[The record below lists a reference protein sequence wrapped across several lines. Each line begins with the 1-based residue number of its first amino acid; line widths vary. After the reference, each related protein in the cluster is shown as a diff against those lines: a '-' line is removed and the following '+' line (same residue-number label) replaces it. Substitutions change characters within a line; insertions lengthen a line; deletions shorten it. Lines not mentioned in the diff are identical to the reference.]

1 MITGRDDLSLEI
13 IQSLNDKTVRVK
25 DIPQKYGVS
34 LDQAK
39 RLSRYLKIK
48 SVANDKLTSLVNEK
62 IDLLGLKVLVIADL
76 FKAEDWEGIEEILTS
91 VNEHTTRDQLKQMVL
106 YLEEKRERLKSFLK
120 EVKFKIRSLEGRKE
134 NLKVTLN
141 NLQFLKDESDLLFN
155 KFKKYDKE
163 TKDFLLEHVGMYQR
177 IERGQTV
184 IDLVLIKRLDSL
196 FQKQLKDSGI
206 ITYVSLEFIHV
217 IHSIDEFTNAY
228 LKRKKN
234 HGGILWYYDTEAM
247 RASKKGFSVPFWP
260 DYKEGVQLVGGSILK
275 QIEKTNKELKNIE
288 KEIKGIEE
296 EIKRLKKLNIKSFSE
311 AVIASNMLSE
321 KEIQKHG
328 ELQSKVGKWLY
339 SKGYVVGFEITLPN
353 GRRVDVA
360 GFNENKEIV
369 FVEVKASDNDFQN
382 DKKWKDYL
390 PFCDKF
396 YFFGDW
402 SFIPYSK
409 DDKSDAGFLL
419 KHGNTIEI
427 NCETKIEHA
436 ARQRDQIIFSISR
449 AISKKTIYGY

>member
-25 DIPQKYGVS
+25 DIPHKYNVS

-48 SVANDKLTSLVNEK
+48 SVANDHLTSLVSEK

-91 VNEHTTRDQLKQMVL
+91 VNEDTTRDQLKEMVL

-120 EVKFKIRSLEGRKE
+120 EVKFKIRSLEGSKE
-134 NLKVTLN
+134 NLKVTMN
-141 NLQFLKDESDLLFN
+141 NLQLLKDESDLLLS

-163 TKDFLLEHVGMYQR
+163 TREFLLEHVGMYQR
-177 IERGQTV
+177 IDCGQNS

-206 ITYVSLEFIHV
+206 ITYVRLEFVHLIHN
-217 IHSIDEFTNAY
+217 IDDFITAY

-234 HGGILWYYDTEAM
+234 RGGILWDYETEEM
-247 RASKKGFSVPFWP
+247 RSSRKGYPAPFSPE
-260 DYKEGVQLVGGSILK
+260 YKEGIQLIGGSILK
-275 QIEKTNKELKNIE
+275 KIKQTNEDLKSIEKQ
-288 KEIKGIEE
+288 IKDTEE
-296 EIKRLKKLNIKSFSE
+296 EIKRLRKINIKSFSE
-311 AVIASNMLSE
+311 AVMASNMLSD
-321 KEIQKHG
+321 KEIQAHG

-360 GFNENKEIV
+360 GFNEGKEIV
-369 FVEVKASDNDFQN
+369 FVEVKAFDSDFQN

-390 PFCDKF
+390 TYCDKF

-402 SFIPYSK
+402 SYVPYSK
-409 DDKSDAGFLL
+409 DDKVKAGYLL

-436 ARQRDQIIFSISR
+436 AKQRDQVIFSISR

>member
-48 SVANDKLTSLVNEK
+48 SVANDKLTSLVNEN
-62 IDLLGLKVLVIADL
+62 IELLGLKVLVLADL
-76 FKAEDWEGIEEILTS
+76 FKVEDWEGIEEILTS

-106 YLEEKRERLKSFLK
+106 YLEEKRERFNNFLI
-120 EVKFKIRSLEGRKE
+120 EVKFKIQSLESSKE
-134 NLKVTLN
+134 NLKVTIN
-141 NLQFLKDESDLLFN
+141 NLQLLKNESGLILN
-155 KFKKYDKE
+155 KFKQYDEE
-163 TKDFLLEHVGMYQR
+163 TREFLLEHVGMYQR
-177 IERGQTV
+177 VESGEHV

-206 ITYVSLEFIHV
+206 ISYIDLQFVHV
-217 IHSIDEFTNAY
+217 IHNVDEFITAY

-234 HGGILWYYDTEAM
+234 CGGILWDYEAEET
-247 RASKKGFSVPFWP
+247 RASKKGFSAPYSAE
-260 DYKEGVQLVGGSILK
+260 YKEGVQLIGESILK
-275 QIEKTNKELKNIE
+275 EIEKTNEDLINTEKQIE
-288 KEIKGIEE
+288 DIED
-296 EIKRLKKLNIKSFSE
+296 EIKRLRKINIKSFSE
-311 AVIASNMLSE
+311 AVIASNMLSD
-321 KEIQKHG
+321 KEIQEHG

-339 SKGYVVGFEITLPN
+339 SRGYVVGFEITLPN

-390 PFCDKF
+390 SFCDKF
-396 YFFGDW
+396 YFFGNW
-402 SFIPYSK
+402 SFMPYSK
-409 DDKSDAGFLL
+409 DDKVDAGYLL

-436 ARQRDQIIFSISR
+436 AKQRDQIIFSISR
-449 AISKKTIYGY
+449 SVSKKIIYGY